1 MRLTEEEAILV
12 TALCGDVSDEMMLDM
27 TTDITS
33 SPEGRKWFRNFQERW
48 DPLSDD
54 QKFEKAQEAMQ
65 IVSRMKAH

>member
-12 TALCGDVSDEMMLDM
+12 TALCGEVSDEMMLDI
-27 TTDITS
+27 TVDITS
-33 SPEGRKWFRNFQERW
+33 SPEGRKWFRNFQARW

-54 QKFEKAQEAMQ
+54 QKFEKAQEAME